1 MSRSI
6 KEFLRRD
13 LVVNNL
19 EAKSAV
25 DVFKEISPILLEAG
39 FVENSFLNGLVNR
52 EDKFP
57 TGLLLG
63 KYNVAI
69 PHTDA
74 IHVKK
79 PAIAIAT
86 LKDPVKFNSMDGN
99 GDVDVNIV
107 FTMAL
112 NEPHSQILMLQQLM
126 CLIQNESI
134 LENMIKAKNSDEVY
148 DIVSSFNYDY
158 E

>member
-1 MSRSI
+1 MTSSI

-19 EAKSAV
+19 EAKSAE
-25 DVFKEISPILLEAG
+25 DVFKKMSPILLEAG
-39 FVENSFLNGLVNR
+39 FVEDSFFNGLVNR
-52 EDKFP
+52 ENKFP

-74 IHVKK
+74 VHVKK

-86 LKDPVKFNSMDGN
+86 LKNPVKFNCMDGN
-99 GDVDVNIV
+99 GSVDVNIV

-112 NEPHSQILMLQQLM
+112 NEPHSQIVMLQQLM
-126 CLIQNESI
+126 FLIQNESI
-134 LENMIKAKNSDEVY
+134 LENMLQAKDSDEVY
-148 DIVSSFNYDY
+148 DIVSSFNYNC

>member
-1 MSRSI
+1 MTRSI

-19 EAKSAV
+19 EAKSAE
-25 DVFKEISPILLEAG
+25 DVFKKMSPILLEAG
-39 FVENSFLNGLVNR
+39 FVEDSFFNGLVNR

-74 IHVKK
+74 VHVKK

-86 LKDPVKFNSMDGN
+86 LKNPVKFNCMDGN
-99 GDVDVNIV
+99 GSVDVDIV

-134 LENMIKAKNSDEVY
+134 LENMIQAKDSDEVY
-148 DIVSSFNYDY
+148 DIVSSFNYNC

>member
-1 MSRSI
+1 MTRSI
-6 KEFLRRD
+6 REFLRRD
-13 LVVNNL
+13 LVVSNL
-19 EAKSAV
+19 EAKSAE
-25 DVFKEISPILLEAG
+25 DVFKKMSPILFEAG
-39 FVENSFLNGLVNR
+39 FVENSFFNGLVDR
-52 EDKFP
+52 ENKFP

-74 IHVKK
+74 VHVKK

-86 LKDPVKFNSMDGN
+86 LKDPVEFNCMDGN
-99 GDVDVNIV
+99 GSVAVNIV

-112 NEPHSQILMLQQLM
+112 NEPHSQIVMLQQLM
-126 CLIQNESI
+126 FLIQNESI
-134 LENMIKAKNSDEVY
+134 LENMLQAKNSDKVY
-148 DIVSSFNYDY
+148 DIVSSFNYNC

>member
-1 MSRSI
+1 MTSSI

-13 LVVNNL
+13 LVVSNL
-19 EAKSAV
+19 EAKSAE
-25 DVFKEISPILLEAG
+25 DVFKKMSPILLEAG
-39 FVENSFLNGLVNR
+39 FVEDSFFNGLVNR
-52 EDKFP
+52 ENKFP

-74 IHVKK
+74 VHVKK

-86 LKDPVKFNSMDGN
+86 LKKPVKFNCMDGN
-99 GDVDVNIV
+99 GSVDVNIV

-112 NEPHSQILMLQQLM
+112 NEPHSQIVMLQQLM
-126 CLIQNESI
+126 FLIQNESI
-134 LENMIKAKNSDEVY
+134 LENMLQAKDSDEVY
-148 DIVSSFNYDY
+148 DIVSSFNYNC